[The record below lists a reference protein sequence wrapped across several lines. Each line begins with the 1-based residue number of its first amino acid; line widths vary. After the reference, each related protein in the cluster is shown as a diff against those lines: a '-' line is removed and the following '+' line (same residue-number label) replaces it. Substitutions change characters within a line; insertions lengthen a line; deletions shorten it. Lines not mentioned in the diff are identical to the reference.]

1 MTPPDETAPDETTPD
16 DATEPVHP
24 DAGVGGAVVQG
35 TDADEP
41 GAGAVDAQTEP
52 AMDLDTVTDQE
63 RIDGILAQ
71 TRVDVGGED
80 AERIAEVLRQRF
92 EDAGIP
98 ASADQLASFAEGLV
112 AGRKR

>member
-1 MTPPDETAPDETTPD
+1 MTGQD
-16 DATEPVHP
+16 DAAETVHP

-35 TDADEP
+35 TDADTSS
-41 GAGAVDAQTEP
+41 AGVGEQSEP

-71 TRVDVGGED
+71 TRVDVGDED
-80 AERIAEVLRQRF
+80 AARIAEVLRQRF

-98 ASADQLASFAEGLV
+98 ASADELASFAEGLV
-112 AGRKR
+112 AG